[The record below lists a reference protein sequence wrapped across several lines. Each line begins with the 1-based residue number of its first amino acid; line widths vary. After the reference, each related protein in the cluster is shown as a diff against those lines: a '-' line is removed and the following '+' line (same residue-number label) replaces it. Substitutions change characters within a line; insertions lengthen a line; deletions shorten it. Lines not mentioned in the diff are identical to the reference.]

1 MLTVIAFFAMVLV
14 VVAVHESGHYLAARF
29 YGVRVLRFSVGFGKP
44 FFCKTDRAGTE
55 WALAPIPL
63 GGYVRLLDKESAKTM
78 NLDEKTTMEAQSDFR
93 RIVIYAAG
101 PLANLVLSFVI
112 LTGLA
117 MAGEVGIAPRVGSV
131 AEGSPAAEAGLTAD
145 ETVMEVNGRPTPL
158 WRNALIAIADSALDG
173 DEVRMSTDI
182 GERTIPAGVLQP
194 SAVETGLAA
203 ATGIY
208 PDSSYISQA
217 IASVARPSAA
227 ADAGILPGDIVVAVD
242 DVIADSWQEM
252 ASALFRRPG
261 RPVSLVLW
269 RDDAALTVT
278 ATLRTGLGGGG
289 VLGVVPKV
297 DEEKWRAMLR
307 TVRLSP
313 LSAMASAAR
322 KTVGDTARTFQF
334 LGHMLGGEL
343 SFEKNVSGPV
353 GLARGAGNAA
363 EGGWLSWW
371 RFVALIS
378 ISLAAINLL
387 PLPVLD
393 GGQIVICAAQMLM
406 RRPLSPKLRAH
417 IDRAGVVLILA
428 LMLAVI
434 ALDLTNLF

>member
-173 DEVRMSTDI
+173 GEVRMSTDI

-242 DVIADSWQEM
+242 DVVADSWREM
-252 ASALFRRPG
+252 AAALFRRPG
-261 RPVSLVLW
+261 RAGVAGAVA
-269 RDDAALTVT
+269 RRCGAHGDGDFAHRA
-278 ATLRTGLGGGG
+278 GGGG

-313 LSAMASAAR
+313 LSAMASAGR